1 VYTGVEAIHRQLETR
16 IQAQAAGGKASGA
29 VDYPIPALF
38 NRVGTKAARRPA
50 RAQPAHTTSE
60 RGGARSDRT
69 ESWPPHRG
77 ASGSGVGRSAQGA
90 SGREMI

>member
-38 NRVGTKAARRPA
+38 NRVGLLGPSLRTPRPREEALAVTEPNHGRRIMAPPGPGSVDPRKV
-50 RAQPAHTTSE
+50 RA
-60 RGGARSDRT
+60 D
-69 ESWPPHRG
+69 
-77 ASGSGVGRSAQGA
+77 GR
-90 SGREMI
+90 